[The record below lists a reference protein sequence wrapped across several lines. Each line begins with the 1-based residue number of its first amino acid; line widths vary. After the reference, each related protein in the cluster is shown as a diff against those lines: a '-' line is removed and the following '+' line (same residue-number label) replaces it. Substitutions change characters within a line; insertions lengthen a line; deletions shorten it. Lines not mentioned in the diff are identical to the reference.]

1 MEAVLLELEELPVA
15 SEGPVRGEAK
25 DDEESSAWKGLG
37 FRGGGRV

>member
-1 MEAVLLELEELPVA
+1 MLLELEELPVA

-37 FRGGGRV
+37 GGGRV